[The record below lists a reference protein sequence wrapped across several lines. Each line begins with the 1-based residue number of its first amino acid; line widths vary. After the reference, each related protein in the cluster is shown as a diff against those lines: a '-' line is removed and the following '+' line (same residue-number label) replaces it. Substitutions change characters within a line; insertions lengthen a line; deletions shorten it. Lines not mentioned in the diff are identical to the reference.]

1 MITFLPFSEYSIH
14 LKARKCSTWN
24 IFALVD
30 GELFHVEHF
39 CIGRW
44 GIVPRG
50 TFLLFLKKTKAKN
63 HRNKPI
69 PTEPVSLKI
78 SKNTLWIGC
87 NCHNNNFSVKKCCIS
102 KTYCPIPK
110 PSNKYP
116 LNKPLIEF
124 I

>member
-30 GELFHVEHF
+30 GKLFHVEHF

-87 NCHNNNFSVKKCCIS
+87 NCHNNNFSVKKGCFS
-102 KTYCPIPK
+102 KRQRLKTTETNQ
-110 PSNKYP
+110 SR
-116 LNKPLIEF
+116 LNRF
-124 I
+124 R